1 MAISNKEKIGR
12 GLDLLA
18 GGLSPFV
25 DRHMTAAAPQGQG
38 WIQLLANRDEA
49 RHGSAKNYSANDP
62 RFLLKVIT
70 EEWRAF
76 GSALSRVESSYA
88 SELRDVGNR
97 CAHDPSI
104 STEDTS
110 RALDTIERLL
120 TAVGAV
126 EQAEE
131 VGVIRLDHQRA
142 AFEQQTRKTVRD
154 AIGNISTPGTGLKP
168 WRDIITPHRD
178 VAAGQFNAAEFAAD
192 LHQVATGQS
201 VQPEYTDA
209 VEFFSRTYLTEGLKD
224 LLDRAVRRLS
234 GDANASPVVNLQ
246 TNFGGGKTHSM
257 LALFHLFSGLP
268 ASAFPQVVQEIV
280 GGVDLGSL
288 PVKRV
293 TLVGTHL
300 APDQPLLK
308 GDGTQVRTLW
318 GEMAWQLGGRAAYD
332 VVAQADASG
341 TPPGEAL
348 AGLLR
353 DHAPVLILIDEW
365 VAYARGF
372 YGREGLA
379 GGSFESQFTFA
390 QHLTEIVGAT
400 PGTML
405 VVSIPASDTL
415 DSDGEGSA
423 LEVGGA
429 HGRAAL
435 EKLQHVIG
443 RTADHWRPA
452 SSVESFEI
460 VRRRLFLEPDA
471 AARGDIAAV
480 ARQYVTF
487 YRDNHGQFPREAE
500 DPAYEERI
508 KAAYP
513 IHPELF
519 ERLYSDWSTLER
531 FQRTRGVLRLMSTV
545 IHALWAASDASP
557 LIMPGS
563 VPLNAPRVVAE
574 LAQYLPDMWRP
585 IIDRD
590 IDGEGSTPVLID
602 GSRSTFG
609 ARALTRRIA
618 RTIFIGSAATLG
630 TDHKGLERPRLWLGV
645 AIPGDTV
652 GNFGSAL
659 ELLGQQATYLYVDN
673 ARYWYATTAS
683 VTRTAA
689 DIADRLREEPERVWA
704 EIITRLRALEAT
716 SKGDFARVHVAPDSS
731 ADIPDIDEVRLVVIH
746 PRWTHIRG
754 DTGSAASA
762 FSADAML
769 HVGSAQRSR
778 RNMPV
783 FAAADSQRYE
793 DLEAAAREFLAWN
806 QIADKADT
814 LNETLNLTA
823 QQAAQARTRRTQAN
837 ETVTHRLAAAYTWAL
852 VPEQAPPTAPPTI
865 RAERISEGQTS
876 IATRVTDKLRRGGE
890 LAKSYG
896 AVGVRMALDGPLA
909 TAWELGH
916 ISAGQLW
923 DLYSQYPYLDRLR
936 DRRVLE
942 DALLSVVSSLVWQV
956 EGFALAVNYDEET
969 GRYAG
974 LVVPGDS
981 GAPTSLPDSWLIVRP
996 DRAIAQRAAETADR
1010 DAQST
1015 RSPIG
1020 PANREDASNGDPA
1033 NGPAVAETGPPRLSS
1048 ADVSPK
1054 QPVRFFGSIAVDPE
1068 RYGRDFAKV
1077 GQELLQHLAAV
1088 AGTEL
1093 EVTIEIHAKNDG
1105 GFSPDTVRTISE
1117 NAATLKFEPF
1127 GFDHD

>member
-18 GGLSPFV
+18 SGLAPFV
-25 DRHMTAAAPQGQG
+25 DRHMTDAAPAGQD
-38 WIQLLANRDEA
+38 WIQLLAARDEA
-49 RHGSAKNYSANDP
+49 KHGGAKNYSAKDP

-76 GSALSRVESSYA
+76 GTSLSRVESSYA
-88 SELRDVGNR
+88 SELRDVGNK

-126 EQAEE
+126 EQAEL
-131 VGVIRLDHQRA
+131 VGAIRLDHQRD
-142 AFEQQTRKTVRD
+142 AFEQQTRKTVRA
-154 AIGNISTPGTGLKP
+154 AIGSVSTPGTGLKP

-192 LHQVATGQS
+192 LHVVATGQS

-268 ASAFPQVVQEIV
+268 ASAFPQAVQEIV
-280 GGVDLGSL
+280 GSVDLATL

-308 GDGTQVRTLW
+308 ADGTKVRTLW
-318 GEMAWQLGGRAAYD
+318 GELAWQLGGRAAYD

-348 AGLLR
+348 SGLLR

-390 QHLTEIVGAT
+390 QHLTEIVGGT

-415 DSDGEGSA
+415 DSEGEGSA

-508 KAAYP
+508 TAAYP

-545 IHALWAASDASP
+545 IHALWAAGDASP

-563 VPLNAPRVVAE
+563 VPLNAPRVAAE

-590 IDGEGSTPVLID
+590 IDGEGSTPVRID
-602 GSRSTFG
+602 GSRPTFG
-609 ARALTRRIA
+609 ARSLTRRIA

-704 EIITRLRALEAT
+704 EIITRLRALEAR
-716 SKGDFARVHVAPDSS
+716 SKADFARVHVAPDSS

-746 PRWTHIRG
+746 PRWTHVRG
-754 DTGSAASA
+754 DAGSAAAA

-769 HVGSAQRSR
+769 RVGSAQRSR

-783 FAAADSQRYE
+783 FAAVDSQRYD
-793 DLEAAAREFLAWN
+793 DLDAAVREFLAWN
-806 QIADKADT
+806 QIADQA
-814 LNETLNLTA
+814 ETLNLTA
-823 QQAAQARTRRTQAN
+823 QQATQARTRRTLAN
-837 ETVTHRLAAAYTWAL
+837 ETVAHRLAAAYTWAL
-852 VPEQAPPTAPPTI
+852 VPEQVPPTAPPTI
-865 RAERISEGQTS
+865 RSERISEGQTS

-890 LAKSYG
+890 LATSYG
-896 AVGVRMALDGPLA
+896 AFGVRMALDGPLA
-909 TAWELGH
+909 TAWEGGH

-942 DALLSVVSSLVWQV
+942 DALLGVVSSLVWQV
-956 EGFALAVNYDEET
+956 EGFALAVSYDEET

-981 GAPTSLPDSWLIVRP
+981 GVPSSLPDSWLIVRP
-996 DRAIAQRAAETADR
+996 DRAIAQRAAELAER
-1010 DAQST
+1010 EAQWV
-1015 RSPIG
+1015 G
-1020 PANREDASNGDPA
+1020 PPVEPSNGEGAANADPA
-1033 NGPAVAETGPPRLSS
+1033 DGNGAAATVPPISSVAPAR
-1048 ADVSPK
+1048 PK
-1054 QPVRFFGSIAVDPE
+1054 QPVRFFGSIAVDSE

-1077 GQELLQHLAAV
+1077 GQEVLQHLAAA
-1088 AGTEL
+1088 AGTQL
-1093 EVTIEIHAKNDG
+1093 EVTIEIHAKNEG
-1105 GFSPDTVRTISE
+1105 GFSPETVRTISE

-1127 GFDHD
+1127 GFDAE